1 MLSHI
6 VPLRFED
13 WSSGEFQLQSILHRL
28 GTGRWG
34 SGVALFLSTYVNK
47 VDRKGRISVPAPFR
61 SALPEHPFSGI
72 VAYRLFKYD
81 ALECCGMGRMEAMG
95 RRLESLE
102 QFSEEYDNLQTLF
115 SDAAELA
122 FDGEGRIVLPEGL
135 REFAGITET
144 AAFVGVGST
153 FQIWEPEAYERAK
166 EVKRALLRQK
176 PVSLPPEPA
185 GSRGG
190 AE

>member
-1 MLSHI
+1 
-6 VPLRFED
+6 
-13 WSSGEFQLQSILHRL
+13 
-28 GTGRWG
+28 
-34 SGVALFLSTYVNK
+34 VALFLSTYVNK
-47 VDRKGRISVPAPFR
+47 LDRKGRISVPAPFR
-61 SALPEHPFSGI
+61 AALPEHSFNGI

-81 ALECCGMGRMEAMG
+81 ALECCGMGRMEAMS

-122 FDGEGRIVLPEGL
+122 FDGEGRIVLPEAL

-153 FQIWEPEAYERAK
+153 FQIWEPGAYEEAK
-166 EVKRALLRQK
+166 KVKRALLKQN
-176 PVSLPPEPA
+176 PVSLPPEPVA
-185 GSRGG
+185 IREF

>member
-1 MLSHI
+1 M
-6 VPLRFED
+6 
-13 WSSGEFQLQSILHRL
+13 
-28 GTGRWG
+28 
-34 SGVALFLSTYVNK
+34 ALFLSTYVNK
-47 VDRKGRISVPAPFR
+47 LDRKGRISVPAPFR
-61 SALPEHPFSGI
+61 SALAGHSFNGI

-115 SDAAELA
+115 SDAIELA
-122 FDGEGRIVLPEGL
+122 FDGEGRIVLPEPL
-135 REFAGITET
+135 RDFAKITDT

-153 FQIWEPEAYERAK
+153 FQIWEPGAYEEVK
-166 EVKRALLRQK
+166 KVKRAQLRLN
-176 PVSLPPEPA
+176 PVSLPPEPVA
-185 GSRGG
+185 IRES